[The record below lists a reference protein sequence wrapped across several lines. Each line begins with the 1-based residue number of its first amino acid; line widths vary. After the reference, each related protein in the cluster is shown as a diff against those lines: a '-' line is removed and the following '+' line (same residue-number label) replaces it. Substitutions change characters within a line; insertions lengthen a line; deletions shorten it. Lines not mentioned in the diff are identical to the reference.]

1 MRKFFITIMSI
12 MLVGVLC
19 LSSLFGCKLITT
31 NDDRNMNQVVATV
44 KIDDAPMKTIYKKDV
59 IDHVSVNYGTLTN
72 ELFEQ
77 GLDDLIQKG
86 VLVQYAMQHFADEQG
101 VSGANKWELE
111 NYLDADEIVDCKY
124 QAYSRFDELIDYYLK
139 EKPADK
145 LGDTYSGT
153 VRVVPA
159 SKKTDSELEA
169 EVDAGA
175 EISNEK
181 KKQYI
186 DNSNFFEKI
195 ENNTDKYNAYIKTI
209 NVLKANGLLGDYVYG
224 QIETIE
230 YVKQYIVVYEENL
243 LLEKFQDDIEKD
255 ARSIVKYENVQ
266 AEYERLYKIQSEA
279 SASSFESTLANASAQ
294 NPILSGQ
301 KGYGLVYHILLK
313 ADEEMTKKLEDKKE
327 EYQKNNGTPAYQN
340 SIYREDRAEIFNNIK
355 AQDQRKS
362 WIESKY
368 DFGKVITN
376 PLNGYDMAFEGDYTF
391 FSDENSLPFF
401 GKVTH
406 LNPLDKDN
414 EDYKAR
420 YRVDDVKKF
429 SLTEILELINEYL
442 YDGSAKFVEEDGS
455 LSAELKVQDR
465 AEYTATKLNED
476 YDKRVKELMFA
487 FSQDDSDTA
496 LNTYKGYAIKPQV
509 DGTKQEE
516 WQLEFAEVGRQ
527 LITHDENTFMLVA
540 TDYGYHIMFFSEKY
554 DGYSYPNL
562 ESYLNKEYNKN
573 EGKTQEES
581 ETYWKQEF
589 NYMVTNYK
597 DYKDTDN
604 YMYVLYSN
612 LISTYVD
619 DAFNNEK
626 QEIFGQYVNNSQVV
640 VKYQDAYKEYIQ
652 E

>member
-1 MRKFFITIMSI
+1 MRKFFITIMTI

-31 NDDRNMNQVVATV
+31 NDDRDMNQVVATV

-59 IDHVSVNYGTLTN
+59 IEHVSVNYGTLTG

-86 VLVQYAMQHFADEQG
+86 VLVQYAMKHFAQENEITDQR
-101 VSGANKWELE
+101 KWNLE
-111 NYLDADEIVDCKY
+111 EYLDEDETLDCEY

-153 VRVVPA
+153 VRVAPA
-159 SKKTDSELEA
+159 STKTDAELAE
-169 EVDAGA
+169 EVDASA
-175 EISNEK
+175 KVSKDK

-186 DNSNFFEKI
+186 ANFLDKI
-195 ENNTDKYNAYIKTI
+195 ANNKDKYNAYIKTI
-209 NVLKANGLLGDYVYG
+209 NVLKANNLLGDYDYKS
-224 QIETIE
+224 IETIE

-255 ARSIVKYENVQ
+255 ARFELNVEYENIK
-266 AEYERLYKIQSEA
+266 AEYKRLYELQSQA
-279 SASSFESTLANASAQ
+279 TPSSFESTLANANAQ
-294 NPILSGQ
+294 NPVLFGQ
-301 KGYGLVYHILLK
+301 EGYGMVYHILLK

-340 SIYREDRAEIFNNIK
+340 SVYREERAKIFEGIK
-355 AQDQRKS
+355 AEDQRKS

-368 DFGKVITN
+368 DFGKVIKN
-376 PLNGYDMAFEGDYTF
+376 PLNGYNIAFEGEYSF
-391 FSDENSLPFF
+391 FSDEENSLPFF
-401 GKVTH
+401 GNVTH

-429 SLTEILELINEYL
+429 SLEEVVDIVNQYL
-442 YDGSAKFVEEDGS
+442 YNGTVGTPT
-455 LSAELKVQDR
+455 VVNGITT
-465 AEYTATKLNED
+465 YTADQTNSD

-516 WQLEFAEVGRQ
+516 WQLEFAKAGRE
-527 LITHDENTFMLVA
+527 LIKCGENTFMLVA
-540 TDYGYHIMFFSEKY
+540 TDYGYHIMFFSENFGNNYNY
-554 DGYSYPNL
+554 DTL
-562 ESYLNKEYNKN
+562 ESYLNKEFKFS
-573 EGKTQEES
+573 TTDITSWEE
-581 ETYWKQEF
+581 EF
-589 NYMVTNYK
+589 NYMVENYN
-597 DYKDTDN
+597 DYENTDN
-604 YMYVLYSN
+604 YMYILYN
-612 LISTYVD
+612 KLVAKYIENAYQ
-619 DAFNNEK
+619 NETQK
-626 QEIFGQYVNNSQVV
+626 IYADYAYNSRVV
-640 VKYQDAYKEYIQ
+640 VKYPDAYKDLVK
-652 E
+652 